1 MAIFLIGPFFFCIVY
16 AFWAFIYFITKSKYK
31 YKTAVLCI
39 VAVILALICIP
50 VMYSVENNF
59 LNEEQLH
66 TIAPL
71 HKIFS

>member
-1 MAIFLIGPFFFCIVY
+1 MFMAIFLIGP
-16 AFWAFIYFITKSKYK
+16 FIYFITKSKYK

-39 VAVILALICIP
+39 VAVILTLICIP

-59 LNEEQLH
+59 LNEEQLQ